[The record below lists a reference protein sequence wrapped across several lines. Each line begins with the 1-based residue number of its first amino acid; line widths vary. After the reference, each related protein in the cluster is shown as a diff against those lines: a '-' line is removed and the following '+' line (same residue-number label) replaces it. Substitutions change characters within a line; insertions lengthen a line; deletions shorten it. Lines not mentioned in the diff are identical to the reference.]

1 MGSLRCAACDL
12 AGGRKADIRRG
23 REAGSGIAA
32 KTTLH
37 EASSFLQIERR
48 ILGCNIFMHR
58 ESIPSLDGLRAI
70 SIGMVILGHAYVPTS
85 LWARMLFAHAG
96 LGVRI
101 FFVISGY
108 LITRLLLEEVRRF
121 GNVSLPLFYARR
133 ALRILPA
140 FLLFVT
146 ALLVLNQLGVISL
159 PPGNLLLV
167 LTYTVNFTSR
177 AVWYSAHLWSLSV
190 EEQFYFLWPLAVRF
204 LPSRGWTAVALIT
217 FFSNIGFGVFH
228 RLFGARLFGLNPA
241 MQSFAFPFV
250 CGPIAIGCLLAI
262 WEKPIRRVG
271 RPLFVHPMWIT
282 LIPVIMIA
290 DKFSREPIGSAGLD
304 LLLVL
309 FVARCVFHPQDAV
322 GRFLNLRPM
331 RFIGKL
337 SYSLYLWQ
345 QLFFHYSFIPM
356 FPLNVL
362 GTAGFANASYFLL
375 EKPFL
380 KLRSSLRRKDTAP
393 RSVQCPS

>member
-1 MGSLRCAACDL
+1 MR
-12 AGGRKADIRRG
+12 
-23 REAGSGIAA
+23 
-32 KTTLH
+32 
-37 EASSFLQIERR
+37 
-48 ILGCNIFMHR
+48 R

-85 LWARMLFAHAG
+85 LWARILFAHAG

-108 LITRLLLEEVRRF
+108 LITNLLLEELRQF
-121 GNVSLPLFYARR
+121 GNVSLRLFYARR

-146 ALLVLNQLGVISL
+146 ALVVLNQRAVITL
-159 PPGNLLLV
+159 PPGNLLFV
-167 LTYTVNFTSR
+167 LTYTVDFTTR
-177 AVWYSAHLWSLSV
+177 GVWYSEHLWSLSV
-190 EEQFYFLWPLAVRF
+190 EEQFYFLWPLALRF
-204 LPSRGWTAVALIT
+204 LPSRSWTGVALIA
-217 FFSNIGFGVFH
+217 FFSNIAFGVFH
-228 RLFGARLFGLNPA
+228 RLFGVRLFGMNPA
-241 MQSFAFPFV
+241 LQYFAFPFV

-262 WEKPIRRVG
+262 WEKPIRGVSR
-271 RPLFVHPMWIT
+271 RLLAHPMMGYA
-282 LIPVIMIA
+282 LIPVIITA
-290 DKFSREPIGSAGLD
+290 DAFSKEPISSAGLD
-304 LLLVL
+304 LLLVF
-309 FVARCVFHPQDAV
+309 FVTRCVFHPQDAF

-345 QLFFHYSFIPM
+345 QLFFHRSFIPM

-362 GTAGFANASYFLL
+362 GTTGLASASYFLL

-380 KLRSSLRRKDTAP
+380 KLRSSLRRKTPDPKAFRDPAGRSATTLELSLATVCEERGVAP
-393 RSVQCPS
+393 VAPNPL